1 MKTKKILLSMFTI
14 LLLATAGCSSSQ
26 NYITYDNGADIT
38 DIKAMELTEQIETL
52 AFPSQKNRR

>member
-1 MKTKKILLSMFTI
+1 MIRDQEKTMKTKKFLLSMFSI

-38 DIKAMELTEQIETL
+38 DIQAMEQGRS
-52 AFPSQKNRR
+52 ADK